1 MERLFYN
8 KLEQW
13 KSSELR
19 KPLIVRGARQVGKTF
34 TIKQFGDQSFRGR
47 IHIVDLEKHPDWKLV
62 FEKNLEPTR
71 IISELEILL
80 NTKIMIGS
88 DLLFFDEIQTSPK
101 AIMALRYFYEEMPE
115 LHVIAAGSLLE
126 FALKEIS
133 FPVGRV
139 QMMNMTPMNFFEFL
153 KATGKDKAADLLL
166 SIPEKLPET
175 LHNLLLDSLRQFMFV
190 GGMPECIEVW
200 RSTNSLTEVF
210 ENQSNLIETFR
221 QDFSKYAPYTDKR
234 SLNHALSMVAKNT
247 GKQIKYTQLSDEFTG
262 PTNKKAFELLQLAQ
276 LIHKVRMTSPASLP
290 LAASASESRFKA
302 ILTDMGLLQA
312 LNDFPANVE
321 FRKNDLLAMYNG
333 NLAEQFAGQEFISGG
348 MDNLYYWSREA
359 RSSSAEVD
367 YLIVKN
373 NKIYPVEVKSGA
385 AGKLRSMH
393 LLLQNFPQIDQGYVL
408 STAPFG
414 QLPAQK
420 LTFLP
425 LYYAYGLVR
434 IADQR

>member
-1 MERLFYN
+1 
-8 KLEQW
+8 
-13 KSSELR
+13 
-19 KPLIVRGARQVGKTF
+19 
-34 TIKQFGDQSFRGR
+34 
-47 IHIVDLEKHPDWKLV
+47 
-62 FEKNLEPTR
+62 
-71 IISELEILL
+71 
-80 NTKIMIGS
+80 
-88 DLLFFDEIQTSPK
+88 
-101 AIMALRYFYEEMPE
+101 
-115 LHVIAAGSLLE
+115 
-126 FALKEIS
+126 
-133 FPVGRV
+133 
-139 QMMNMTPMNFFEFL
+139 
-153 KATGKDKAADLLL
+153 
-166 SIPEKLPET
+166 
-175 LHNLLLDSLRQFMFV
+175 
-190 GGMPECIEVW
+190 
-200 RSTNSLTEVF
+200 VF

>member
-34 TIKQFGDQSFRGR
+34 TIKQFGDQSFKGR

>member
-1 MERLFYN
+1 
-8 KLEQW
+8 
-13 KSSELR
+13 
-19 KPLIVRGARQVGKTF
+19 
-34 TIKQFGDQSFRGR
+34 
-47 IHIVDLEKHPDWKLV
+47 
-62 FEKNLEPTR
+62 
-71 IISELEILL
+71 
-80 NTKIMIGS
+80 
-88 DLLFFDEIQTSPK
+88 
-101 AIMALRYFYEEMPE
+101 
-115 LHVIAAGSLLE
+115 
-126 FALKEIS
+126 
-133 FPVGRV
+133 
-139 QMMNMTPMNFFEFL
+139 MNFFEFL

-262 PTNKKAFELLQLAQ
+262 PTNKKAFEFLQLAQ

-333 NLAEQFAGQEFISGG
+333 NLAEQFAGQVFISGG